1 MLMSAKYRM
10 EANYAIKYYNK
21 KEYTLAHI
29 HTYSTYNIEAIQ
41 AVYIYKTVSIQY
53 KCTCSYL
60 LISVEEEDCREC
72 RTKAQFNVFT
82 YFYNTQSQRI
92 T

>member
-41 AVYIYKTVSIQY
+41 AVYIRQ
-53 KCTCSYL
+53 CP
-60 LISVEEEDCREC
+60 
-72 RTKAQFNVFT
+72 
-82 YFYNTQSQRI
+82 YNTNVPVHI
-92 T
+92 Y